1 MRRLR
6 IIVALLCALVLVSSC
21 HRRPLVE
28 PDHRAVLQ
36 VKIKYNDIPNV
47 TQGIYNDK
55 IAVPEFH
62 TDVLRVLFYNE
73 SGSRILS
80 EGFLTEK
87 SVDEEGNDVMTGNV
101 MLAPGHYR
109 VLAYNF
115 DTPST
120 FIRGEQKWDGITAY
134 TEEIP
139 ESKYRSLR
147 GRAIENEHIYYEPDH
162 LFVARDADLYVEA
175 HSDVKTLNMEA
186 NTIIDTYYVQIRVK
200 NLQYASSATAVLT
213 GLSATNAIGA
223 NTRHEEESSALYI
236 EMQKSTDE
244 RIEDENKDVLC
255 GVFNTFGRID
265 DVPSELHITFQ
276 AMTREGEYAEKTIDM
291 TKAFLTEDA
300 RERHWLIIE
309 DVWELPVPITPPG
322 GGGGGGFNPE
332 VDDWVDENV
341 TIPIS

>member
-1 MRRLR
+1 MRVFR
-6 IIVALLCALVLVSSC
+6 IIVALLCALVLVTSC
-21 HRRPLVE
+21 HRRPLLE
-28 PDHRAVLQ
+28 PDHSALLK

-47 TQGIYNDK
+47 TTGIYNDK

-73 SGSRILS
+73 AGSRILS
-80 EGFLTEK
+80 EGFITERT
-87 SVDEEGNDVMTGNV
+87 VDDEGNDIVTGDV

-120 FIRGEQKWDGITAY
+120 FIRNEQRWEGITAY
-134 TEEIP
+134 TDEIP

-147 GRAIENEHIYYEPDH
+147 GRAVDSEYIYYEPDH

-175 HSDVKTLNMEA
+175 HSNTKIIEMDA

-200 NLQYASSATAVLT
+200 NLEYAASATAVLT

-255 GVFNTFGRID
+255 GVFNTFGRVE

-276 AMTREGEYAEKTIDM
+276 ALTREGEYAEKTIDM
-291 TKAFLTEDA
+291 TPVFLSEDA
-300 RERHWLIIE
+300 RERRWLLIDE
-309 DVWELPVPITPPG
+309 VWELPVPINPPG
-322 GGGGGGFNPE
+322 GGGGGFSPE
-332 VDDWVDENV
+332 VDEWDDDEAI
-341 TIPIS
+341 IPIS